1 MDEEKKGAAGTMAT
15 VSEVTMQDIKRD
27 LDELRGDLKQ
37 MVAGGFK
44 AREKLA
50 DAKSRLWKS
59 AHNLESCT
67 EEQFKD
73 AYDAIR
79 RQGTRAVELGR
90 ENIEKRPLIILLS
103 TLGIGLVLGRFLL
116 RR

>member
-1 MDEEKKGAAGTMAT
+1 MAT
-15 VSEVTMQDIKRD
+15 VSEVTMHDIKRD
-27 LDELRGDLKQ
+27 LDALRNDLKH
-37 MVAGGFK
+37 MVAGGFG

-50 DAKSRLWKS
+50 GAKSRLRET
-59 AHNLESCT
+59 AHNLQSCT

-79 RQGTRAVELGR
+79 RQGTKAVELGR

-103 TLGIGLVLGRFLL
+103 ALGAGLVLGRFFL

>member
-1 MDEEKKGAAGTMAT
+1 MAT
-15 VSEVTMQDIKRD
+15 VSEVTMEDIKRD

-37 MVAGGFK
+37 MLAARFK
-44 AREKLA
+44 ARERLS
-50 DAKSRLWKS
+50 DAKSRLCES

-73 AYDAIR
+73 AYNAIR
-79 RQGTRAVELGR
+79 RQGTKVVELGR
-90 ENIEKRPLIILLS
+90 ENIEKRPLVILLS
-103 TLGIGLVLGRFLL
+103 TFGIGLVLGRFLL

>member
-1 MDEEKKGAAGTMAT
+1 MTT
-15 VSEVTMQDIKRD
+15 VNEVTMQDIKRD
-27 LDELRGDLKQ
+27 LDELRSDLKQ

-50 DAKSRLWKS
+50 DAKSRLRET
-59 AHNLESCT
+59 AHNLQACT
-67 EEQFKD
+67 GEQFKD
-73 AYDAIR
+73 AYNAVR
-79 RQGTRAVELGR
+79 RQGTKAVELGR

-103 TLGIGLVLGRFLL
+103 ALGAGLLLGRFLL

>member
-1 MDEEKKGAAGTMAT
+1 MAT

-37 MVAGGFK
+37 MISGG

-50 DAKSRLWKS
+50 DAKSRLWRS
-59 AHNLESCT
+59 AHNIESCT
-67 EEQFKD
+67 EEQFKE
-73 AYDAIR
+73 AYDTIR
-79 RQGTRAVELGR
+79 QQGAKALELGR
-90 ENIEKRPLIILLS
+90 ESVGKRPLICLLS
-103 TLGIGLVLGRFLL
+103 ALGAGLVLGRFLL